1 MRKHRSNYRKLSKK
15 VKRRIILGIIGAL
28 LLAFLIFWGLF
39 YITDVEVVGNT
50 RYTEEEVEDMALQ
63 GFFGHNSLLLSTFQS
78 HIALNDIPFMESVDV
93 EYLDRNS
100 VRLHVNEKQPI
111 GYVQKDGTDYY
122 FDKDGLVLEAL
133 TSESASGGESG
144 NAGTAADSSAFS
156 SAFSSGQETQ
166 SQSGQEAISADS
178 AGTGDT
184 SGNAEGSTSD
194 TSSASDAGGVLSA
207 DPVTTE
213 SQETDSESET
223 SSDSGYRPALTDVP
237 LITGL
242 SFDSVAVGEILP
254 VADTS
259 FFNTILALT
268 RMIDRYDIQPDY
280 VEFAEDQ
287 SMTLYYGNVKIALG
301 TDQELEEKMTRVA
314 AILPKL
320 DGMAGTLHLEDYT
333 EETQNIIF
341 DTES

>member
-156 SAFSSGQETQ
+156 SAF
-166 SQSGQEAISADS
+166 IR
-178 AGTGDT
+178 
-184 SGNAEGSTSD
+184 SGNAVSVRT
-194 TSSASDAGGVLSA
+194 GGYLCG
-207 DPVTTE
+207 
-213 SQETDSESET
+213 QC
-223 SSDSGYRPALTDVP
+223 GYR
-237 LITGL
+237 
-242 SFDSVAVGEILP
+242 
-254 VADTS
+254 
-259 FFNTILALT
+259 
-268 RMIDRYDIQPDY
+268 RYIRKCGRKY
-280 VEFAEDQ
+280 LRHFVRIGCRR
-287 SMTLYYGNVKIALG
+287 SALG
-301 TDQELEEKMTRVA
+301 RSGDDREPGNGFGKRNVIRQRIPAGADGCA
-314 AILPKL
+314 ADHRAFL
-320 DGMAGTLHLEDYT
+320 
-333 EETQNIIF
+333 
-341 DTES
+341 

>member
-133 TSESASGGESG
+133 TSENTRPVRGKPESR
-144 NAGTAADSSAFS
+144 
-156 SAFSSGQETQ
+156 GQLRMLVA
-166 SQSGQEAISADS
+166 SQSGQDALSP
-178 AGTGDT
+178 TGQSRT
-184 SGNAEGSTSD
+184 ARGQGYGNAEGSPRHFVCRH
-194 TSSASDAGGVLSA
+194 AGGALFGGSGERRRA
-207 DPVTTE
+207 GNGFG
-213 SQETDSESET
+213 QRKRHRMTD
-223 SSDSGYRPALTDVP
+223 
-237 LITGL
+237 TG
-242 SFDSVAVGEILP
+242 
-254 VADTS
+254 
-259 FFNTILALT
+259 
-268 RMIDRYDIQPDY
+268 RR
-280 VEFAEDQ
+280 
-287 SMTLYYGNVKIALG
+287 
-301 TDQELEEKMTRVA
+301 
-314 AILPKL
+314 
-320 DGMAGTLHLEDYT
+320 
-333 EETQNIIF
+333 
-341 DTES
+341 